1 MTDIEKRFIIDHIE
15 EINSGITLFFQNHS
29 NINKEDALSFLSSRL
44 HSALRSDETR
54 EILYQQL
61 VINDFKKNK
70 IKDIANQH
78 GYYESDLKNFFR
90 QYVLQKNFLLYQNF
104 TDDLVTAVTNVLI
117 DKSVD
122 RKQYK
127 FVESDYK
134 KIIPKALYVSLK
146 NGFTENLTNVNFGV
160 MVANAGDASE
170 FLFVARAILA
180 GYNCSSVD
188 VRSSRYDAIIDFKG
202 TLLRVQIKG
211 INSNQVHF
219 KDRDRGGQGIDH
231 THERNI
237 GKRITSQD
245 CDIYVAVDK
254 QIGIVYIIPM
264 YEVDLFS
271 DEELTK
277 NTSELEHYKEN
288 WELIHDVVER
298 RRITN

>member
-1 MTDIEKRFIIDHIE
+1 MTDNDKRFIIDHIE
-15 EINSGITLFFQNHS
+15 EINSGVTRFFQNHE
-29 NINKEDALSFLSSRL
+29 NINKEDALSFLSLRL
-44 HSALRSDETR
+44 YSALCSGENR
-54 EILYQQL
+54 ESLYQQL
-61 VINDFKKNK
+61 VNHDFKKNQ

-78 GYYESDLKNFFR
+78 GYYESDLRNFFR

-104 TDDLVTAVTNVLI
+104 TDDLVTAVTNVLK
-117 DKSVD
+117 DKATNK
-122 RKQYK
+122 KQYK
-127 FVESDYK
+127 FVESEYK
-134 KIIPKALYVSLK
+134 KIIPKTLYVSLK

-211 INSNQVHF
+211 ITSNQVHF

-237 GKRITSQD
+237 GKRITSED
-245 CDIYVAVDK
+245 CDIYAAVDK
-254 QIGIVYIIPM
+254 QIGIVYVIPM

-271 DEELTK
+271 NEELTK

-298 RRITN
+298 RLITN